1 MKLLIVT
8 LSFLSLSFIC
18 FAQSQ
23 AIENKL
29 GGYSIS
35 VPLAWTEKIE
45 GTTTDVY
52 PPEEGELDVWTEFI
66 GVSVAEANGLSLD
79 EAFQYYITQDFPS
92 YYSNFTIVK
101 KGEEII
107 NGLKARWVIYSF
119 SNTGASNDALQS
131 ATLYNIFYLVHKN
144 DLLYSLN
151 GIAEKSHYPR
161 YEKDFLSVVRS
172 FRITP

>member
-1 MKLLIVT
+1 MKSLIIYFLILLPFTLLAQNRIV
-8 LSFLSLSFIC
+8 
-18 FAQSQ
+18 
-23 AIENKL
+23 ENKS

-35 VPLAWTEKIE
+35 VPASWTEKTD

-52 PPEEGELDVWTEFI
+52 PPEEGELDVWTEFV

-79 EAFQYYITQDFPS
+79 EAFQYYVTQDFPS

-107 NGLKARWVIYSF
+107 NGLKTKWVLYSF
-119 SNTGASNDALQS
+119 SNTGASNDTLKS
-131 ATLYNIFYLVHKN
+131 ATLYNIFYLIHKK
-144 DLLYSLN
+144 DILYSLN
-151 GIAEKSHYPR
+151 GISEKSHYPT
-161 YEKDFLSVVRS
+161 YEKDFLGVVRS

>member
-1 MKLLIVT
+1 MKSLTTYFLILLPFNL
-8 LSFLSLSFIC
+8 LS
-18 FAQSQ
+18 QNRV
-23 AIENKL
+23 IENKS
-29 GGYSIS
+29 GGYSLSIPAS
-35 VPLAWTEKIE
+35 WTEKSD

-92 YYSNFTIVK
+92 YYSNFIIVK

-107 NGLKARWVIYSF
+107 NGLKARWVLYSF
-119 SNTGASNDALQS
+119 SNTGASNDALKS
-131 ATLYNIFYLVHKN
+131 ATLYNIFYLIHKK
-144 DLLYSLN
+144 DILYSLN
-151 GIAEKSHYPR
+151 GISEKSLYPT
-161 YEKDFLSVVRS
+161 YEKDFLGIVRS